1 MDKEAQ
7 RWNKE
12 RRTDEWIV
20 TERMAVKNRKSEAG
34 GMKETMN
41 EERHEWKIWMD

>member
-12 RRTDEWIV
+12 RR